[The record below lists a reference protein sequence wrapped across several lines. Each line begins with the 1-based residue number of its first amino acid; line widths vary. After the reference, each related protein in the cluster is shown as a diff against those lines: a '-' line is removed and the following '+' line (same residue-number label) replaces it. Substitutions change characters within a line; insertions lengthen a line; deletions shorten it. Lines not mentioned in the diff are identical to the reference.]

1 VSRAA
6 QLWRLAR
13 PRGLALAALAPLTGY
28 AIAHWS
34 RALPLVAPGAMLLLV
49 LAWALLNAGT
59 LWWNAAYDQDEGP
72 VLYGETASVPPG
84 LIREGTGAL
93 LLAVAL
99 AGLCDPGAGLAAGA
113 SALLAVGYSH
123 PKIGWKARPFAGPL
137 VNLLGFGILS
147 PLAGYAVVGVPLDA
161 RSALLMVAVALSV
174 LGAYFLAQ
182 SFQREEDAARG
193 YRTLVVTAGPG
204 ATVEAARWSF
214 RASHVLTFG
223 LAAAGWIPV
232 QCLAALPVCLW
243 MDVSLARRAVH
254 PEDIDERGA
263 RDAILLALLV
273 GLLFV
278 VGALAAWLWQVVH
291 GLPLAGLGT
300 PAGVPADAAGL
311 TGWQQA
317 DAAFLRTR
325 GG

>member
-1 VSRAA
+1 VSRVG

-28 AIAHWS
+28 AIAHWG
-34 RALPLVAPGAMLLLV
+34 RALPLVAAGPMSLLV
-49 LAWALLNAGT
+49 FAWALLNAGT

-72 VLYGETASVPPG
+72 VLYGEAAVVPPG
-84 LIREGTGAL
+84 LTREGTGAL
-93 LLAVAL
+93 VLAVAL
-99 AGLCDPGAGLAAGA
+99 AGLSSLGAGLAAGA
-113 SALLAVGYSH
+113 AALLAVGYSH
-123 PKIGWKARPFAGPL
+123 PKIGWKARPLAGPL

-147 PLAGYAVVGVPLDA
+147 PLAGYAVVGVPLDR
-161 RSALLMVAVALSV
+161 RSALLIAAVALSV

-182 SFQREEDAARG
+182 SFQRDEDAARG

-214 RASHVLTFG
+214 RASHMVTLG
-223 LAAAGWIPV
+223 LAAAGWIPL

-243 MDVSLARRAVH
+243 MDVTLARAAHRA
-254 PEDIDERGA
+254 ERIDERGA

-278 VGALAAWLWQVVH
+278 VGALVAWIWQVLH

-300 PAGVPADAAGL
+300 SAGIPADAAGL

-317 DAAFLRTR
+317 DAAFLRAR

>member
-1 VSRAA
+1 MTRAG

-34 RALPLVAPGAMLLLV
+34 RALPLVAPGTMLLLV
-49 LAWALLNAGT
+49 VAWALLNAGT
-59 LWWNAAYDQDEGP
+59 LWWNAAYDQDQGP
-72 VLYGETASVPPG
+72 VLYGEAAAVPPG
-84 LIREGTGAL
+84 LTRDGTLAL

-99 AGLCDPGAGLAAGA
+99 AALCSVGAGLAAVA

-147 PLAGYAVVGVPLDA
+147 PLAGYSVVGVPLDA
-161 RSALLMVAVALSV
+161 RSALLVFAMALSV

-182 SFQREEDAARG
+182 SFQRDEDAARG

-214 RASHVLTFG
+214 RGSHVLTLG

-232 QCLAALPVCLW
+232 QCIAALPVCLW
-243 MDVSLARRAVH
+243 MDRALARRASR
-254 PEDIDERGA
+254 PDAIDERGA

-278 VGALAAWLWQVVH
+278 VGALVAWLWQVVH

-300 PAGVPADAAGL
+300 TAGVPADAVGL

-317 DAAFLRTR
+317 DATFLRAR